1 MHPRPRSYTSGRHLG
16 QKLLDAFLE
25 RKKTTNFSTRAY
37 QNPCAGL
44 RAAKGGSEVGLGS
57 VDRGGV
63 LLVVGVLESVI
74 NFPDR

>member
-1 MHPRPRSYTSGRHLG
+1 MDDDREERGKPRDLG
-16 QKLLDAFLE
+16 YVGVGY
-25 RKKTTNFSTRAY
+25 RGY
-37 QNPCAGL
+37 VGL

-74 NFPDR
+74 NSRTDSR

>member
-1 MHPRPRSYTSGRHLG
+1 MNGTYCGG
-16 QKLLDAFLE
+16 
-25 RKKTTNFSTRAY
+25 
-37 QNPCAGL
+37 AGL